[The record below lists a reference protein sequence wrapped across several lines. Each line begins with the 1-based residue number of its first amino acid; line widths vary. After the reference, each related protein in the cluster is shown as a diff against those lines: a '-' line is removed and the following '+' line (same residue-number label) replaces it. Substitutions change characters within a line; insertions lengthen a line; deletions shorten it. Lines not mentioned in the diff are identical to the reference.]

1 MIHTI
6 EAIIDTNGRVFLQ
19 SDFKPKKKFRALVT
33 VLDEEPKIEISET
46 ALLSEKSLAETWNT
60 KEEDEAWQHL
70 NELPSF

>member
-1 MIHTI
+1 MIQTI

-19 SDFKPKKKFRALVT
+19 SDFKPERKFRALVT
-33 VLDEEPKIEISET
+33 VLEEEPKIEISET
-46 ALLSEKSLAETWNT
+46 ALLSEKSLAENWNT

>member
-1 MIHTI
+1 MIQTL

-19 SDFKPKKKFRALVT
+19 SNFKPERKFRALVT

-46 ALLSEKSLAETWNT
+46 ALLSEKSLAENWNT